1 MSRNDGDNDDDDVVG
16 DDGDDDA
23 GSHDGDD
30 AYVVGGVGKRCLA
43 LLMRWR
49 HKNMGFPHT
58 PQVSLIT
65 LIFFLR

>member
-1 MSRNDGDNDDDDVVG
+1 MNQDEDGDDDDDVGDG
-16 DDGDDDA
+16 DDG
-23 GSHDGDD
+23 
-30 AYVVGGVGKRCLA
+30 YCVVGGVRKRCLA

-65 LIFFLR
+65 LIFFLGDAFI